1 MAVCKKCGNKLGN
14 TNICSSCGAKQSNRK
29 MLLGISI
36 IIIVIFV
43 GVIIGISIKN
53 TKQTIQ
59 NVEISNKKEQ
69 LENMA
74 SGKYPYNL
82 GGLIGEILSA
92 TPIQSKWHDSTC
104 YCSQFVWRSWCAA
117 NIGFDF
123 SGANPWILPVD
134 FQLTSQT
141 KKIASYKNK

>member
-1 MAVCKKCGNKLGN
+1 M
-14 TNICSSCGAKQSNRK
+14 NRISWEVGILTF
-29 MLLGISI
+29 LLGFPIAVHRDASTDEANRA
-36 IIIVIFV
+36 VAFAL
-43 GVIIGISIKN
+43 GRLN
-53 TKQTIQ
+53 
-59 NVEISNKKEQ
+59 
-69 LENMA
+69 ENMA

-92 TPIQSKWHDSTC
+92 TPIQSKWHDYTC

-141 KKIASYKNK
+141 KKVGSYKNK

>member
-1 MAVCKKCGNKLGN
+1 M
-14 TNICSSCGAKQSNRK
+14 
-29 MLLGISI
+29 
-36 IIIVIFV
+36 
-43 GVIIGISIKN
+43 
-53 TKQTIQ
+53 
-59 NVEISNKKEQ
+59 
-69 LENMA
+69 
-74 SGKYPYNL
+74 YPYNVVNTIVQVAS
-82 GGLIGEILSA
+82 GN
-92 TPIQSKWHDSTC
+92 PIQSKWHDSTC